1 MCGVKIFK
9 EPKMGSAKWKLAAGF
24 AATVIFVVL
33 SHFFIDIPVALFC
46 KKIDKSVT
54 DIFEMITPLG
64 ISTWYL
70 VGSFSLFLLFKFY
83 YQRRLLANRVL
94 FLFASISFS
103 GIISTILKWLMGR
116 FRPKVL
122 FEENLYGFNFF
133 STTYEKNSFPSGH
146 ATTVFSLALALSIF
160 FPKYRVLFLS
170 YALIVAATR
179 VVITAHYLSDAVGGA
194 FVAIMTVFFLRK
206 GIYFLERKGF
216 SKLSI

>member
-1 MCGVKIFK
+1 
-9 EPKMGSAKWKLAAGF
+9 MGSAKWKLAAGF
-24 AATVIFVVL
+24 AATIIFVVL

-116 FRPKVL
+116 FRPKVF

-133 STTYEKNSFPSGH
+133 STTYEKTSFPSGH
-146 ATTVFSLALALSIF
+146 ATTVFSLALALSLF

-179 VVITAHYLSDAVGGA
+179 VVITSHYLSDTVGGA
-194 FVAIMTVFFLRK
+194 FVAIITVFFLRK